1 MTIDDVLVYIFK
13 EEKKLMSKCTL
24 KPISCV
30 LVKTK
35 KDKIKPY

>member
-13 EEKKLMSKCTL
+13 EKKLMSKCTL